1 MARITNAERFAKY
14 APLGSVEQDAPCYYC
29 SEPSS
34 MEDLTPHPKA
44 SEAFKSTFPEDWTR
58 ARVCRKCWS
67 RIYNANIADC
77 GRKFGVQRG
86 CMTVAHKKQLLSV
99 AEEKRIEIVD
109 SQFTINADKT
119 MILPVVMVKLEDGP
133 YLYHGQTVYLEEI
146 EALQGA
152 FLLRLHGFS
161 EHLVWKAFEGA
172 MAAHLDPSRED
183 LFKTIL
189 GLGGEEPGDK
199 EPGDKE
205 IW

>member
-1 MARITNAERFAKY
+1 MARVPNAEKSKY
-14 APLGSVEQDAPCYYC
+14 TPIGERKPDGEDTPCFYC
-29 SEPSS
+29 GHPSC

-44 SEAFKSTFPEDWTR
+44 LDVFKSTFPEEWTR
-58 ARVCRKCWS
+58 AQVCRKCWG
-67 RIYNANIADC
+67 RIYTANIVNH
-77 GRKFGVQRG
+77 GRKFGAQPG
-86 CMTVAHKKQLLSV
+86 CMTVAQKKQLLGV
-99 AEEKRIEIVD
+99 EEKDVVN
-109 SQFTINADKT
+109 SQFTLTADKT
-119 MILPVVMVKLEDGP
+119 MVLPVAMVKFDDGP
-133 YLYHGQTVYLEEI
+133 YLYHGQKVYLEEI

-152 FLLRLHGFS
+152 FLLRLHGLS

-199 EPGDKE
+199 ESGGEE